1 MKYNGKEHDLQS
13 RINERRNE
21 REGRAQMPQNIKQL
35 KMKCLKSKFTIHK
48 TFWLHTYISMK
59 MNLLKL

>member
-13 RINERRNE
+13 RINERRKRE

-35 KMKCLKSKFTIHK
+35 KMKCLKS
-48 TFWLHTYISMK
+48 
-59 MNLLKL
+59 

>member
-13 RINERRNE
+13 RINERRKEKE

-35 KMKCLKSKFTIHK
+35 KMKCLKS
-48 TFWLHTYISMK
+48 
-59 MNLLKL
+59 